1 MKERILL
8 AHGSGGRLAHQL
20 TEEVFLPAF
29 GNACL
34 APLEDAAV
42 FPVSPGRL
50 AMTTDSFV
58 VKPLFFPGG
67 DIGRLAVCGT
77 VNDLAVSGARPLYL
91 SAGFILEEG
100 LPLEVLRQVVASMA
114 AAAAEAGVQVVT
126 GDTKVV
132 EKGKA
137 DGLYI
142 NTAGIGLVEGEEE
155 LGARRLEPG
164 DRIIVSGSIGQ
175 HGIAV
180 LAARE
185 GLELKPEVRSD
196 VAPLNEM
203 LGTLRRT
210 VPGIKAMRD
219 PTRGGLATTLNEWA
233 LTAGVT
239 IRIKEERLR
248 ILPQV
253 KGACD
258 LFGFDPLYLANEGKS
273 VIAVSPEKAEEA
285 LQVLREHPHGREAEI
300 IGTVTAE
307 RPGTVIL
314 ETAIGGERLLDM
326 LAGEQLP
333 RIC

>member
-1 MKERILL
+1 MTERILM
-8 AHGSGGRLAHQL
+8 AHGSGGKLSHRL
-20 TEEVFLPAF
+20 TEEVFLPALS
-29 GNACL
+29 NTWL
-34 APLEDAAV
+34 SPLEDAAV
-42 FPVSPGRL
+42 VPVPPGRL

-77 VNDLAVSGARPLYL
+77 VNDLAVRGARPLYL
-91 SAGFILEEG
+91 SAGFIIEEG
-100 LPLEVLRQVVASMA
+100 LPLQVLRQVVASMA

-132 EKGKA
+132 EKGLA

-142 NTAGIGLVEGEEE
+142 NTAGVGVVEDDRE

-175 HGIAV
+175 HGIAI

-185 GLELKPEVRSD
+185 RLELRPEVLSD
-196 VAPLNEM
+196 AAPLNKM
-203 LGTLRRT
+203 LEPLRR
-210 VPGIKAMRD
+210 VPGVKAMRD

-233 LTAGVT
+233 LAAGVT
-239 IRIKEERLR
+239 IRIQEEQVP
-248 ILPQV
+248 IWPQV

-258 LFGFDPLYLANEGKS
+258 LFGFDPLYLANEGK
-273 VIAVSPEKAEEA
+273 ILLAVAPDGVEEA
-285 LQVLREHPHGREAEI
+285 LQVLRDHPYGREAAL

-314 ETAIGGERLLDM
+314 ETAVGGERLLDM